1 MADFQISGLSSG
13 IDWGGIIDK
22 LIENRRQPETAWKKE
37 QQKLED
43 KENLYNELAVYFNT
57 LKDSLSSLRLE
68 STFLKK
74 EAAVTPTGS
83 SAGSTHPVLTAEASP
98 LAEIGR
104 SQIEVV
110 SLAQA
115 HRVAS
120 ARFQS
125 TDSPLGKSGS
135 FSLSIGDFSVPVTVS
150 AGQGLSSLAEGINQA
165 IGKEAAA
172 RGVSVP
178 MRALVLDNT
187 LVLKAET
194 TGQEFKIRAED
205 PDGILKDLG
214 MLDGSGEFSKV
225 LQEPAD
231 AVLRVDGLEVR
242 RSSNS
247 INDLLRGVTLELNSP
262 GTVDLD
268 VSLDAKDAVESVK
281 STVDAYNATLDWIN
295 KRLVEKPVESPQ
307 NALERQRGLLR
318 GDSLLWTSKQSLRE
332 IVMMPAGSQAGNLT
346 LSRLGIR
353 TEATDFGKSGKL
365 EFDESVF
372 MENMKS
378 DPKAVAET
386 LKTFADRLGVI
397 SDGMVSRSTVNVGGV
412 SVKKGRLLQQV
423 DSLEKQSGQI
433 DQRVKDLETR
443 LALQKASLEAL
454 YSEMEASL
462 AKLTQQA
469 SMLSIF
475 SSGLSS
481 SSFRSSGSDSSSD

>member
-13 IDWGGIIDK
+13 IDWGGIVDK

-37 QQKLED
+37 QQKLAD
-43 KENLYNELAVYFNT
+43 KENLYNELTVYFNS
-57 LKDSLSSLRLE
+57 LKDSLSSLRME

-74 EAAVTPTGS
+74 EAAVTAIGS
-83 SAGSTHPVLTAEASP
+83 SSGSASPVLTAEASP

-120 ARFQS
+120 SRFQS

-135 FSLSIGDFSVPVTVS
+135 FSLAVGDFSFSVS
-150 AGQGLSSLAEGINQA
+150 LLPEQGLSALAEGINQA
-165 IGKEAAA
+165 VGHAAA
-172 RGVSVP
+172 ERGVSIP
-178 MRALVLDNT
+178 LRALVLDNT
-187 LVLKAET
+187 LILKGEA
-194 TGQEFKIRAED
+194 TGEEFRIRAED

-214 MLDGSGEFSKV
+214 ILDGSGDFAKV

-247 INDLLRGVTLELNSP
+247 IRDVLQGVTLDLNSP
-262 GTVDLD
+262 GTVNLD
-268 VSLDAKDAVESVK
+268 VSLDAKDAVESVR
-281 STVDAYNATLDWIN
+281 STVEAYNATLDWIN
-295 KRLVEKPVESPQ
+295 KRLEEKPVESPQ
-307 NALERQRGLLR
+307 NAIERQRGLLR

-332 IVMMPAGSQAGNLT
+332 IVMMPTGSLT

-353 TEATDFGKSGKL
+353 TESADFGKSGKL
-365 EFDESVF
+365 EFDESAF

-378 DPKAVAET
+378 DPKAVADT
-386 LKTFADRLGVI
+386 LKTFADRLGAV
-397 SDGMVSRSTVNVGGV
+397 SEGMVSRSTVLVGGT
-412 SVKKGRLLQQV
+412 SVKKGRLIQQV

-433 DQRVKDLETR
+433 DGRIKDLEAR
-443 LALQKASLEAL
+443 LALQRASLEAL

-469 SMLSIF
+469 GMLSIF

-481 SSFRSSGSDSSSD
+481 SSFGSSGSNSSSD

>member
-37 QQKLED
+37 QQKLAD

-57 LKDSLSSLRLE
+57 LKESLSSLKLE

-74 EAAVTPTGS
+74 EAEVTSIGG
-83 SAGSTHPVLTAEASP
+83 SAGSANPALSAEASP

-120 ARFQS
+120 TRFQS
-125 TDSPLGKSGS
+125 ADSSLGKSGS
-135 FSLSIGDFSVPVTVS
+135 FSLSIGNFSANVVIS
-150 AGQGLSSLAEGINQA
+150 AEQSLSGVAEGINRA
-165 IGKEAAA
+165 IEKEADAQ
-172 RGVSVP
+172 GVSAP
-178 MRALVLDNT
+178 IRALVLDNT
-187 LVLKAET
+187 LILKGES
-194 TGQEFKIRAED
+194 TGQDFRIGAED

-214 MLDGSGEFSKV
+214 LLNGTGDFANV

-231 AVLRVDGLEVR
+231 AVLRVDGLEVT

-247 INDLLRGVTLELNSP
+247 IADLLKGVTLELKSP
-262 GTVDLD
+262 GTVNLD
-268 VSLDAKDAVESVK
+268 VSLDAKEAVESVK
-281 STVDAYNATLDWIN
+281 STVDAYNAALDWIN
-295 KRLVEKPVESPQ
+295 KRLVEKTVESPQ
-307 NALERQRGLLR
+307 DALERQRGLLR
-318 GDSLLWTSKQSLRE
+318 GDSLLWTSKQSMRE
-332 IVMMPAGSQAGNLT
+332 IAMMPTGSGEGSPT
-346 LSRLGIR
+346 LSSLGIR
-353 TEATDFGKSGKL
+353 TESADFGKSGKL
-365 EFDESVF
+365 EFDESAF
-372 MENMKS
+372 MEKMKT
-378 DPKAVAET
+378 DPEAVAET
-386 LKTFADRLGVI
+386 LKTFAGRLEAL

-423 DSLEKQSGQI
+423 DSLEKQSEQI
-433 DQRVKDLETR
+433 DRRVKDLEAR
-443 LALQKASLEAL
+443 LALQKAALEAM

-462 AKLTQQA
+462 ARLTQQA
-469 SMLSIF
+469 GMLSIF

-481 SSFRSSGSDSSSD
+481 SSFGSSGSDSSD